1 MNYKL
6 GKKKDVVKRQK
17 KQLEEIRTK
26 SFEKNKEKQKNY
38 KESIDNF

>member
-26 SFEKNKEKQKNY
+26 SFKKNKEKQKNY
-38 KESIDNF
+38 TESIDNL